1 MNIGIKRIN
10 VNMTYSSLHP
20 ETNVVLAFKF
30 FPTKSIILAC
40 NEIYLIKA
48 TPSTKNILY
57 MKTNRANQIL
67 MEDAT
72 FLVSM

>member
-1 MNIGIKRIN
+1 MGCERHFEPNSLCPKIGVVALKFCSTSN
-10 VNMTYSSLHP
+10 V
-20 ETNVVLAFKF
+20 
-30 FPTKSIILAC
+30 ILAC